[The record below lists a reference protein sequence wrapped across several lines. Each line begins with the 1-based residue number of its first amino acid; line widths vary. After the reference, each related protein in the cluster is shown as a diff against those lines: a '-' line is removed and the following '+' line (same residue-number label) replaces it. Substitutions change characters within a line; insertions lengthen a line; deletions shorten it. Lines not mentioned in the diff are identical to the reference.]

1 MATDGARHV
10 LLTVGV
16 HTSREPV
23 GVLIR
28 SGSEPMVP
36 IARWLSGRPDEEHHA
51 QPPHPARQP
60 HAVRGG
66 ALSQPL
72 PGCRSGTGRRRQVSR
87 LGRLPGYH
95 DSFRRV
101 AATWTVPALTC
112 SATTPAGD
120 PDSYFSVGLGPKVS
134 HSERV
139 GVRQL
144 CTGAVASYVS
154 YVQINGL
161 YEVQAIDPAV
171 GDKISARVSYRHGR
185 YRFSLTDVTQSLSF
199 SHRYK
204 CGALSAGQGTCS
216 RTTARV
222 GAGLWAPHRSPLADY
237 GKVVFSDIAVTD
249 GGGHH

>member
-1 MATDGARHV
+1 MRSLRIPRASLMLCGAALFLSLCPV
-10 LLTVGV
+10 VG
-16 HTSREPV
+16 
-23 GVLIR
+23 
-28 SGSEPMVP
+28 
-36 IARWLSGRPDEEHHA
+36 AA
-51 QPPHPARQP
+51 QAG
-60 HAVRGG
+60 AVRSH
-66 ALSQPL
+66 AWA
-72 PGCRSGTGRRRQVSR
+72 
-87 LGRLPGYH
+87 GYQADH

-139 GVRQL
+139 GVREL

-171 GDKISARVSYRHGR
+171 GDKISARLSYRHGR
-185 YRFSLTDVTQSLSF
+185 YRFSLTDATQSLSF

-249 GGGHH
+249 GGGHHGSFASNGHWKVTRFTEYHGTRLAASASSLRHGARQFGDTWHHR